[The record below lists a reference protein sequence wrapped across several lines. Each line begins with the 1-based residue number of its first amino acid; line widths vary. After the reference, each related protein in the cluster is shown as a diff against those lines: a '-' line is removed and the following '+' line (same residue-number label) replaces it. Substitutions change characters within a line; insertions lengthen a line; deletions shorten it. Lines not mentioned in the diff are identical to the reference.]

1 MIGVNFCSGV
11 DASTSIDLHP
21 SIRCSFQYRNGAFFI
36 HTLLCNHDHN
46 TSQKDVSTLATLCW
60 LDCERRFDSS
70 ATRGFI
76 LPSQVY
82 GVFRGRSRA
91 LVLCAR
97 YRPVQLLLCC
107 VLSPSYAC
115 VLLYCYALPT
125 LLLCV
130 FVVVSR
136 PKNKMIV
143 SMALFP
149 SLLVDSRH
157 HLHCVAV
164 VCLRRTH
171 YRIVEE
177 LHRKTS
183 SLLFPVVR
191 IRKYHTHPRRWKKSR
206 LLRHIRCSWQCDQM
220 PRHCWLFTVPVTGR
234 REASTTPSV
243 PSHPAILPLLRMPRS
258 PFFFCCI
265 VSSTRTS
272 PAPSTSTAPSRPC
285 FPFHW
290 CFGPALSWAVALF
303 LEDNEDDL

>member
-1 MIGVNFCSGV
+1 M
-11 DASTSIDLHP
+11 
-21 SIRCSFQYRNGAFFI
+21 RCSFHYRNEIITSFTFS
-36 HTLLCNHDHN
+36 LLCNHDHD
-46 TSQKDVSTLATLCW
+46 TSQKDVSTLAALCW

-70 ATRGFI
+70 AIPGFI

-97 YRPVQLLLCC
+97 YRPVQLRLCC

-143 SMALFP
+143 TLAPFS

-157 HLHCVAV
+157 HLHCTAV
-164 VCLRRTH
+164 VCLRRAH
-171 YRIVEE
+171 YRILEE
-177 LHRKTS
+177 LHRKTA
-183 SLLFPVVR
+183 SLLFPAVR
-191 IRKYHTHPRRWKKSR
+191 IREYHACPRRWQKSR
-206 LLRHIRCSWQCDQM
+206 LLRHIRCSGQCDQM
-220 PRHCWLFTVPVTGR
+220 PRHRWFFTVPVTGR
-234 REASTTPSV
+234 RGASTTPSA
-243 PSHPAILPLLRMPRS
+243 PSRPVILPLLRMPRS

-265 VSSTRTS
+265 ASSTRAS

-290 CFGPALSWAVALF
+290 CFGPALSWAVASF
-303 LEDNEDDL
+303 LASHNHNI

>member
-11 DASTSIDLHP
+11 DASTSLDLHP
-21 SIRCSFQYRNGAFFI
+21 SMRCSFHYRNEMIASFTFS
-36 HTLLCNHDHN
+36 LLCNHDHD
-46 TSQKDVSTLATLCW
+46 TSQKDVSTLATLFW

-97 YRPVQLLLCC
+97 YRPVRLLLCC

-157 HLHCVAV
+157 HLHRTAV
-164 VCLRRTH
+164 VCL
-171 YRIVEE
+171 
-177 LHRKTS
+177 
-183 SLLFPVVR
+183 
-191 IRKYHTHPRRWKKSR
+191 
-206 LLRHIRCSWQCDQM
+206 
-220 PRHCWLFTVPVTGR
+220 
-234 REASTTPSV
+234 
-243 PSHPAILPLLRMPRS
+243 
-258 PFFFCCI
+258 
-265 VSSTRTS
+265 
-272 PAPSTSTAPSRPC
+272 
-285 FPFHW
+285 
-290 CFGPALSWAVALF
+290 
-303 LEDNEDDL
+303 

>member
-21 SIRCSFQYRNGAFFI
+21 SIRCSFQYRNGTIFSST
-36 HTLLCNHDHN
+36 HSLLYNHDHD

-164 VCLRRTH
+164 VCLRRAH

-191 IRKYHTHPRRWKKSR
+191 IREYHAHPRRWQKSR
-206 LLRHIRCSWQCDQM
+206 LLRHIRCTGQCDQM
-220 PRHCWLFTVPVTGR
+220 PRHCWLLAVPVTGR
-234 REASTTPSV
+234 RGASTTPSV

-258 PFFFCCI
+258 LFFFCCI
-265 VSSTRTS
+265 VSSMRTS

-290 CFGPALSWAVALF
+290 CFGPALSWAVA
-303 LEDNEDDL
+303 